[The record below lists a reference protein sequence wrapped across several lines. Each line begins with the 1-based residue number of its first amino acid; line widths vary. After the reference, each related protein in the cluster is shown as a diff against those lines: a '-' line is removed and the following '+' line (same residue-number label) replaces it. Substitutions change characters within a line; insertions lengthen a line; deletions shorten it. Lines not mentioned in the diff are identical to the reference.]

1 LDRLITAR
9 SFYPKQRLSIFEGLE
24 KVKVGIARYLRSIL
38 GFKSAD
44 GTLLLKV
51 RAMEGGD
58 DPKEVVTSRV
68 VLFLGC
74 SSENS
79 EESARVH
86 L

>member
-1 LDRLITAR
+1 
-9 SFYPKQRLSIFEGLE
+9 LE
-24 KVKVGIARYLRSIL
+24 KVKVGIARYLSSIL

-58 DPKEVVTSRV
+58 DPREVVTNTVLPRLFARKVATFLREVVTSRV
-68 VLFLGC
+68 VLFLGS